1 MKNSPEN
8 SEEIESPISELEEIL
23 EEAGEDI
30 RDLFGAAL
38 TIFAGADASSK
49 DAKQKETELE
59 RMIFRK

>member
-1 MKNSPEN
+1 MKKSPED

-23 EEAGEDI
+23 DEAGEDI
-30 RDLFGAAL
+30 PDLFGAAL

-59 RMIFRK
+59 RMIFRN